1 MDKLISFKQG
11 EEEKEIFLKVVQYQS
26 NKRMAILA
34 YFKDCE
40 LYGDITINLNMP
52 IVSIDEGFI
61 NANVNT
67 SNSNL
72 IQILQDIGIIK
83 DHYGTILYN
92 YGSYDYVKFDLE
104 KLKEYDK
111 KGIEKYLKV
120 AKENYYHILNNYDCD
135 IKI

>member
-1 MDKLISFKQG
+1 MDKLISFKRG
-11 EEEKEIFLKVVQYQS
+11 EEEKEVFLKVAQYQS

-34 YFKDCE
+34 YLKDGE
-40 LYGDITINLNMP
+40 LYGDITINLDMP

-67 SNSNL
+67 STSNL
-72 IQILQDIGIIK
+72 VQTLQDIRIIK
-83 DHYGTILYN
+83 EYYGTIPYN

-111 KGIEKYLKV
+111 KGVETYLKM